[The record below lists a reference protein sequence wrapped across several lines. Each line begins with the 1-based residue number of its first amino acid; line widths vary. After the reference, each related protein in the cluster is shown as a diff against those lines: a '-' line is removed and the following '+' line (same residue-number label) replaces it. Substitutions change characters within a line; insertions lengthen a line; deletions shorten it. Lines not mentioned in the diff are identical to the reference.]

1 MAAAEYYGYQPD
13 YGDDNRRRE
22 ENRSPLSPLS
32 PLSPHSN
39 HPGELQ
45 HKPSLT
51 SSLTLPHTNPSSPY
65 AVTSND
71 DLIDPPYG
79 GSSSQH
85 AFATDTSYNPHNQ
98 RDSTASIATQ
108 SKLYADPY
116 AENIPLNTHRPS
128 MPSPGQSFSSLPPV
142 ESALPPPGDKRRP
155 PRLPQPV
162 KRRPWFCWIL
172 TIIQVSV
179 FIGEIVR
186 NAVLTGSP
194 IAIKPSFNPMIG
206 PSPYV
211 QINMGGRYVLCM
223 QYTAQLW
230 QDENGNPIEGPV
242 SFPCPWTTKNDANCT
257 LAQHCGFSGVPTQE
271 EMVRDRVGP
280 NQWYRFIIPI
290 FLHAGLI
297 HIGFNMLLQLRLGV
311 DMEREIGPLRFA
323 LVYFSSGIFGFIL
336 GGNFAPR
343 LVVSTGASGCL
354 FGVLALV
361 LLDLLYTWKE
371 RLKPKSE
378 LAWLMVDIVI
388 SFILG
393 LLPGLDNFAH
403 IGGFVMG
410 LMLGLTVLHSPKALQ
425 RRIGSEVPYSPMATT
440 GFKGS
445 GGKAAGFLKNPVG
458 FFKGRKGMWWA
469 WWLVRAGMLTCAV
482 VATSLLLRWFY
493 TSRVECEWCMY
504 LSCLPISNW
513 CEIGN
518 LDNSMRYSNSTTS

>member
-13 YGDDNRRRE
+13 YGDDNSRRE
-22 ENRSPLSPLS
+22 GNKS
-32 PLSPHSN
+32 PLSPHSD
-39 HPGELQ
+39 HPGGIQ

-51 SSLTLPHTNPSSPY
+51 SSSSPTHTHTPTP
-65 AVTSND
+65 AVTPSD
-71 DLIDPPYG
+71 DLTYPPYG

-85 AFATDTSYNPHNQ
+85 TLATDTYNPHSYQ

-116 AENIPLNTHRPS
+116 AENIPLNTRRPS
-128 MPSPGQSFSSLPPV
+128 MASPEHSTSNLPPV
-142 ESALPPPGDKRRP
+142 ESALPPPVSKNRP
-155 PRLPQPV
+155 LRLSKPV
-162 KRRPWFCWIL
+162 KQRPWFCWII
-172 TIIQVSV
+172 TAIQVCV
-179 FIGEIVR
+179 FIAEIAR

-194 IAIKPSFNPMIG
+194 IEIKPSFNPMIG

-211 QINMGGRYVLCM
+211 LINMGGRYVICM
-223 QYTAQLW
+223 QYTAELW
-230 QDENGNPIEGPV
+230 EDSNGNPIDGLV

-257 LAQHCGFSGVPTQE
+257 LAQHCGFSGVPTQQ
-271 EMVRDRVGP
+271 EMVQDHVGP

-311 DMEREIGPLRFA
+311 DMEREIGVLRFA

-371 RLKPKSE
+371 RPSPGSE

-388 SFILG
+388 SFVLG

-425 RRIGSEVPYSPMATT
+425 RKIDSEVPYSPMATT
-440 GFKGS
+440 GFKEN
-445 GGKAAGFLKNPVG
+445 GGKAGGFLKDPVG
-458 FFKGRKGMWWA
+458 FFKGRKWMWWA
-469 WWLVRAGMLTCAV
+469 WWLVRAGMFTFAI
-482 VATSLLLRWFY
+482 VATILLLRWFY
-493 TSRVECEWCMY
+493 VSRVECGWCRY
-504 LSCLPISNW
+504 LSCLPVSNW

-518 LDNSMRYSNSTTS
+518 LENSMKYSNSTTS